1 MESIDDLK
9 PLRAFLAVLQAGSF
23 VQAARQLHV
32 VPSVVAKRIAQ
43 LEAALGVRLFERTTR
58 RVQVTAA
65 GERLRARAAALL
77 AGMEELA
84 LEVAARDG
92 QEAPHGHLRVMAPAT
107 LTTLHLG
114 PLFARFLQQH
124 PGITMEV
131 VLGNRS
137 TNPLED
143 GFDLIVSGRLA
154 SYEGVVQ
161 RPLAPIHYAL
171 CAAPAYLREAPALE
185 HPADLARHACLVF
198 EPLGRNWVFQSTRG
212 ALHVDVPARL
222 LVDDNRAVLSAA
234 LLGLGIAMLPR
245 YIAGEALARGELRP
259 LLPAYPPQEAWFKA
273 FIPRRKAGLPPVA
286 ALCDWL
292 EAQMPGIDAPARAQ
306 SKAKR
311 TPTRS

>member
-1 MESIDDLK
+1 MESIEDLK
-9 PLRAFLAVLQAGSF
+9 PLRTFLAVLQQGSF

-43 LEAALGVRLFERTTR
+43 LESSLGVRLFERTTR

-65 GERLRARAAALL
+65 GERLRTRAAALL
-77 AGMEELA
+77 AGMEDLA
-84 LEVAARDG
+84 QEVAATG
-92 QEAPHGHLRVMAPAT
+92 GEEAPHGHLRVMTPTT

-114 PLFARFLQQH
+114 ALFARFLQRH

-161 RPLAPIHYAL
+161 RPLAPIEYAL
-171 CAAPAYLREAPALE
+171 CATRAYLQNAPELE

-198 EPLGRNWVFQSTRG
+198 EPLGRNWIFHSNRG

-222 LVDDNRAVLSAA
+222 VADDNQTVLSAV
-234 LLGLGIAMLPR
+234 LLDLGIAMLPR
-245 YIAGEALARGELRP
+245 YLAGPALARGELQA
-259 LLPAYPPQEAWFKA
+259 LLPSYPPQEAWFKA
-273 FIPRRKAGLPPVA
+273 FIPRRKVRLPQVA
-286 ALCDWL
+286 ALCEWL
-292 EAQMPGIDAPARAQ
+292 ETQMPGRESLAAGTAGP
-306 SKAKR
+306 
-311 TPTRS
+311 